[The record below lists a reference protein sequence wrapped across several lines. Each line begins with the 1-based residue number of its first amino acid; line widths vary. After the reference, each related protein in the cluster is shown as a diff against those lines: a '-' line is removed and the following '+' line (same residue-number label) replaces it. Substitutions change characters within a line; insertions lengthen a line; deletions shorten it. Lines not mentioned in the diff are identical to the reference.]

1 MTAPP
6 PSSPCGCAGAVAGE
20 RHPWSR
26 GACACGCDG
35 CSRCALPGAA
45 CPSGTGEATRRPG
58 TPAAPCLPPRPRFF
72 PGQLVTDADLRAIVD
87 HARLTQRLASA
98 VTGGWGVYGGYALSP
113 DADACAVR
121 VGPGVALDARGRALV
136 HGGTARLVRPERAH
150 VGDARRAAGAELPGS
165 PDDETFVLAAVYD
178 DHLAALQP
186 RYGAGCG
193 PGAEPGGD
201 HARVEERVRF
211 VWLARLPDAYWVS
224 GCLPDP
230 CDDAPEA
237 RPYEAR
243 APGEPGAP
251 APEGRTPEAGLPHDR
266 CGAAPSRRREPRLDV
281 CTPPVGVRGG
291 AGAQTYADWLAR
303 RWNLPRNAAAIA
315 GIGAAVDPGPPDAG
329 VGAILDVIAGVAFP
343 PARGEAIV
351 ALGEVRFARVAGRSI
366 VEVRPLRRPV
376 LSNADLTYLVAWMLE
391 RLLRGGPGD
400 VRAELEQA
408 PPPASAPCAAPE
420 PGRDGARGGAP
431 GAGDDEVEALRR
443 RVNQLE
449 AELRSRGEC

>member
-6 PSSPCGCAGAVAGE
+6 RSYPGASPCGCAGATAEG
-20 RHPWSR
+20 RAPWSP
-26 GACACGCDG
+26 GGCACGCDG
-35 CSRCALPGAA
+35 CARCALPGAG
-45 CPSGTGEATRRPG
+45 CPSGTEEATRRPG

-87 HARLTQRLASA
+87 HARLTQRLAAA

-136 HGGTARLVRPERAH
+136 HGGTARLARPERAH
-150 VGDARRAAGAELPGS
+150 VGDARRPSGAEPLGS
-165 PDDETFVLAAVYD
+165 PDDETFVLAAVHD
-178 DHLAALQP
+178 DHLAAPRP

-193 PGAEPGGD
+193 GAEPGGD

-211 VWLARLPDAYWVS
+211 VWLARLPDTYWVS

-230 CDDAPEA
+230 CADAPEDRPREA
-237 RPYEAR
+237 RPPEA
-243 APGEPGAP
+243 G
-251 APEGRTPEAGLPHDR
+251 TPEAGTPLDR
-266 CGAAPSRRREPRLDV
+266 CGPAPSRRREPRLDV
-281 CTPPVGVRGG
+281 CTPAVGVRGG

-315 GIGAAVDPGPPDAG
+315 GIGATAAEHGPPDAG

-351 ALGEVRFARVAGRSI
+351 ALGEVRFARDAGRSI

-400 VRAELEQA
+400 ARAELEQA
-408 PPPASAPCAAPE
+408 PPPASTPCAAPE
-420 PGRDGARGGAP
+420 VGRDGARGGA
-431 GAGDDEVEALRR
+431 GGDEVAALRR
-443 RVNQLE
+443 RVNELE
-449 AELRSRGEC
+449 AELRSRGGC